1 MAYKT
6 KPEKRAYRTGLLN
19 GLKRL
24 KKKRSKNKA
33 NKKNTNVKV
42 YKKKKNLSRRASRHK
57 YVKRRIGGGARSDNP
72 FGMTYRQ
79 LIREKEQQYR
89 DLFGDFDYDSRGN
102 IKGSYIDGRFE
113 PD

>member
-6 KPEKRAYRTGLLN
+6 KSEKRAYRTGLLN
-19 GLKRL
+19 GLKRF
-24 KKKRSKNKA
+24 KKKVKNKLS
-33 NKKNTNVKV
+33 KKNSTAKV
-42 YKKKKNLSRRASRHK
+42 YKKKKNLSRGASRHK